1 MGKRTVVVA
10 AITGALIA
18 GCAAPETTATS
29 RTSADLSA
37 GPSRTL
43 SPPASSTAPTSSSS
57 AAASPAAAGG
67 PAPPERCHTPHLA
80 GRVRLLEAAAGN
92 RYATL
97 ILTNRS
103 DETCRTFGYV
113 GMQLTG
119 PGGDELPTRVI
130 REPEPAPHRVVL
142 RPGQSAYTHI
152 HWTVVPGAG
161 EPAAGPCAPRPTRLL
176 VIPPDER
183 TQLAAGWSGGAV
195 CERGRI
201 FTTALGPGTGQR
213 H

>member
-1 MGKRTVVVA
+1 MGKGTAIVA

-18 GCAAPETTATS
+18 GCAAPDSTATS
-29 RTSADLSA
+29 RTSAGLSA
-37 GPSRTL
+37 GPSRTP
-43 SPPASSTAPTSSSS
+43 SPPAASSPEAATPAATPSRVRAP
-57 AAASPAAAGG
+57 AASS
-67 PAPPERCHTPHLA
+67 PERCHTPQLA

-103 DETCRTFGYV
+103 DEVCRTYGYV

-119 PGGDELPTRVI
+119 AGGGELPTRVI
-130 REPEPAPHRVVL
+130 REPAPAPHRVVL
-142 RPGQSAYTHI
+142 RPGQSAFTRI

-161 EPAAGPCAPRPTRLL
+161 EPAAGPCAPRAARVL

-183 TQLAAGWSGGAV
+183 TQLAATWPGGAV

-201 FTTALGPGTGQR
+201 FTTALGAGTGQR
-213 H
+213 R